1 MNGTIVIE
9 DLIEQDAWRRRHLLG
24 NSPFEV
30 SPSAGAEIQQWV
42 EAGAHHLRIREP
54 VRGAVDFY
62 FEGLP
67 IRFRR
72 LVLWSLHGYTS
83 IREAILDAAGEYE
96 RLFGGQPQFCYMKKL
111 PRGVEIGQ
119 EVGSVLLFEAEW
131 MPGRSVAVGF
141 RGVNEGSSSVE
152 VQK

>member
-1 MNGTIVIE
+1 MIVVE

-24 NSPFEV
+24 NCPFEV
-30 SPSAGAEIQQWV
+30 IPSAGAEIDQWM

-72 LVLWSLHGYTS
+72 LVLWSLHGYSS
-83 IREAILDAAGEYE
+83 IREAILDAAKEYE
-96 RLFGGQPQFCYMKKL
+96 RLFAGEPLYCYMKRL
-111 PRGVEIGQ
+111 PSGIENGQ
-119 EVGSVLLFEAEW
+119 EVGSVILFEADW
-131 MPGRSVAVGF
+131 MPGKSVAVGF
-141 RGVNEGSSSVE
+141 RGVGGIDGKVVE
-152 VQK
+152 VQE